1 LVEKN
6 FLGARY
12 ILAQALIL
20 VLIVSIPLHFY
31 IQSELEN
38 SDFKDSAEL
47 QLYAKKVAN
56 KIYKFSNSNEKEFY
70 FPRSNIFKSAIYDRN
85 DNVIFSLLQN
95 KIDIPNI
102 NTFVINSKRYLKV
115 RLKENVFDASTL
127 IVSKKI
133 THAKMIQNV
142 LAILI
147 VITFLVLLASFFIIK
162 QSLEPY
168 KQFNKYLENFIKDA
182 MHELKTPIGVIMLN
196 LDGLESLY
204 ENNKMI
210 KRAKSALKNMVVV
223 YEDLEFFVRKNRVE
237 HQKEYI
243 DISNFTK
250 ERVEFFMDL
259 LHSKE
264 IKVVQN
270 IEDDLHVSFSKLELS
285 RVIDNTISN
294 AIKYSKN
301 KTEITITLKQE
312 KENIALTIKDEGK
325 GIEDTKKIFDRYYR
339 GDKISG
345 GFGIGLSIVKNIC
358 DKNCVHVEVKSELK
372 KGSTFIFSFQDTQK
386 EIDGKL

>member
-1 LVEKN
+1 MVEKN
-6 FLGARY
+6 FVGMRY
-12 ILAQALIL
+12 IFAQALIL
-20 VLIVSIPLHFY
+20 ILIVSIPLHFY
-31 IQSELEN
+31 IESELEN

-47 QLYAKKVAN
+47 QMYAKKVAN

-70 FPRSNIFKSAIYDRN
+70 FPRSNIFTSAIYDEN
-85 DNVIFSLLQN
+85 NYVIFSLFEN
-95 KIDIPNI
+95 KIDIPNANSFII
-102 NTFVINSKRYLKV
+102 NEKRFLKMK
-115 RLKENVFDASTL
+115 LKENVFGASTL
-127 IVSKKI
+127 IVAKKI

-142 LAILI
+142 FAILI
-147 VITFLVLLASFFIIK
+147 VIAFLVLLASFFIIK

-168 KQFNKYLENFIKDA
+168 KKFNQYLENFIKDA
-182 MHELKTPIGVIMLN
+182 MHELKTPIGVILLN
-196 LDGLESLY
+196 LDGLDSIY

-237 HQKEYI
+237 HPKEYI
-243 DISNFTK
+243 NISNFTK

-264 IKVVQN
+264 IQVVQN
-270 IEDDLHVSFSKLELS
+270 IEEDLHVSFSRLELS

-301 KTEITITLKQE
+301 KTTIEITLQKE
-312 KENIALTIKDEGK
+312 KENIVLIIKDEGK
-325 GIEDTKKIFDRYYR
+325 GIEDTNKIFNRYYR

-358 DKNCVHVEVKSELK
+358 DKNGVHVNVHSSLN
-372 KGSTFIFSFQDTQK
+372 KGSSFSFYFSSRNK
-386 EIDGKL
+386 V

>member
-6 FLGARY
+6 FLSVRY

-20 VLIVSIPLHFY
+20 ILIVAIPLHFY
-31 IQSELEN
+31 IESELEN
-38 SDFKDSAEL
+38 SAFKDNIEL
-47 QLYAKKVAN
+47 EAYAKRVSS
-56 KIYKFSNSNEKEFY
+56 KIYEFSNSEKKEFY
-70 FPRSNIFKSAIYDRN
+70 FPRSNVFKSAIFDYN
-85 DNVIFSLLQN
+85 GVEIFSLFDK
-95 KIDIPNI
+95 KIAVFSSDKL
-102 NTFVINSKRYLKV
+102 VKKAKSYLKLS
-115 RLKENVFDASTL
+115 LKENVFNASFL
-127 IVSKKI
+127 IVGKNI
-133 THAKMIQNV
+133 THAKLIQNV

-147 VITFLVLLASFFIIK
+147 VISFLVLISTFFIIK

-168 KQFNKYLENFIKDA
+168 KKFNQYLENFIKDA
-182 MHELKTPIGVIMLN
+182 MHELKTPMGVILLN
-196 LDGLESLY
+196 LDGLDGIY

-210 KRAKSALKNMVVV
+210 KRAKSALKNMVVI

-237 HQKEYI
+237 HPKEKVN
-243 DISNFTK
+243 ISEFTK

-259 LHSKE
+259 LNSKE
-264 IKVVQN
+264 MEVVQDIQDALYVN
-270 IEDDLHVSFSKLELS
+270 FSKLELS

-301 KTEITITLKQE
+301 RTKIEIKLK
-312 KENIALTIKDEGK
+312 KEDESIVLSIKDEGK

-358 DKNCVHVEVKSELK
+358 DKNGLHVEVKSKLK
-372 KGSTFIFSFQDTQK
+372 NGSEFIYFFRR
-386 EIDGKL
+386 

>member
-6 FLGARY
+6 FLGIRY

-20 VLIVSIPLHFY
+20 ILIVSIPLHFY
-31 IQSELEN
+31 IESELEN
-38 SDFKDSAEL
+38 SDFKDAAEL
-47 QLYAKKVAN
+47 QLYAQKVAN

-70 FPRSNIFKSAIYDRN
+70 FPRSNIFTSAIYSEN
-85 DNVIFSLLQN
+85 DSVIFSLFQN
-95 KIDIPNI
+95 KIDIPRASA
-102 NTFVINSKRYLKV
+102 FVIDSQRYLKI
-115 RLKENVFDASTL
+115 RLKDNVFGASTL
-127 IVSKKI
+127 IVAKKI

-142 LAILI
+142 MAILI
-147 VITFLVLLASFFIIK
+147 VIAFLVLLASFFIIK

-168 KQFNKYLENFIKDA
+168 KRFNLYLENFIKDA
-182 MHELKTPIGVIMLN
+182 MHELKTPIGVILLN
-196 LDGLESLY
+196 LDGLDSIY

-210 KRAKSALKNMVVV
+210 KRAKSALKNMVVI
-223 YEDLEFFVRKNRVE
+223 YEDLEFFVRKNVVE
-237 HQKEYI
+237 HPKMNI
-243 DISNFTK
+243 DISQFCQ

-259 LHSKE
+259 LNSKE

-270 IEDDLHVSFSKLELS
+270 IEDDLHVNFSKLELS

-301 KTEITITLKQE
+301 KTMIEITLKKE
-312 KENIALTIKDEGK
+312 KENIVLTIKDEGK
-325 GIEDTKKIFDRYYR
+325 GIKDIKKIFDRYYR

-358 DKNCVHVEVKSELK
+358 DKNSVHVEVQSEVK
-372 KGSTFIFSFQDTQK
+372 KGATFIFSFHSAQK
-386 EIDGKL
+386 EIDG